1 MYYFIFSL
9 ICSFIYFMYIELCV
23 YDLHTF
29 NIFHF
34 FTKRNAIATLHKN
47 VHYQMID
54 LLHKHINIYGVY
66 HILEIGAGN
75 GDSTYNFITAL
86 QHLTQHTFH
95 YTINEYYKSYL
106 HKITTN
112 LDKIKNHKN
121 ITINKNIFIMPF
133 ESIHLYNSRKY
144 DIILLTA
151 MSSINDTN
159 IHYLKKLSHD
169 KTIIITICPYIFQ
182 YILLKYFNIIEINN
196 LSIILGLYCL
206 KPKM

>member
-9 ICSFIYFMYIELCV
+9 ICSFIYIIYIELGI

-29 NIFHF
+29 NIFNL

-54 LLHKHINIYGVY
+54 LLHKHINTRDVY
-66 HILEIGAGN
+66 HLLEIGAGN
-75 GDSTYNFITAL
+75 GNSSYNFITAL
-86 QHLTQHTFH
+86 QHLQNYTFY

-106 HKITTN
+106 HKLTTN
-112 LDKIKNHKN
+112 LDKVKDHKH
-121 ITINKNIFIMPF
+121 IIINKNIFIMPF
-133 ESIHLYNSRKY
+133 ESIHLYNSSRKY

-151 MSSINDTN
+151 ISSINDTN
-159 IHYLKKLSHD
+159 IHHLKKISHD

-182 YILLKYFNIIEINN
+182 YILVKYFKIIEVNN
-196 LSIILGLYCL
+196 LSILLGLYCL
-206 KPKM
+206 KI